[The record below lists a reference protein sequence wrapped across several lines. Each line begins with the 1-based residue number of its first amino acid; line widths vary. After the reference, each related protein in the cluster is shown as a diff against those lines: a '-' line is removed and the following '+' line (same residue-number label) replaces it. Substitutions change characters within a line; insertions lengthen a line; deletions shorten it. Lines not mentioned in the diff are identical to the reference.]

1 MEEVKSENNKSIKLL
16 EKLKINK
23 KTIIILSSILL
34 LFVTIISLVSINN
47 NRYTNVN
54 LKPTKDAMGIE
65 IYEHKGVLYYESY
78 DGYYMLAIEKKQG
91 LRTVIPD
98 KINNRFVVGL
108 QFTHALYDY
117 NKLVLGKG
125 VYKIV
130 SFNHI
135 DANKKYNK
143 YKNGYYLGSKSN
155 PYQILVKYDIE
166 DNKKILIHPDT
177 VNISPYVNLSPYSYD
192 KSKLNEYNGG
202 YYLGNNL
209 NPYIMFVGAQF
220 KEPSSLKLHKNT
232 KTIASQ
238 NYFNVIGRLESL
250 ELNKSLKYFQTGMFT
265 HLGYSRLEKLSIPK
279 SVKYIGDSNVLW
291 QLTNEVEVHKKNKYY
306 SSIDGNLYDKKG
318 ETFLGFV
325 NKNEQDTV
333 ILPDTLNSIPNYSF
347 YFNAPANIVIPSS
360 VLYIGKKAF
369 ENGRTNIFT
378 YVSNDLEGWEEG
390 WSSDNNV
397 YYAGEWKMINGVPT
411 PNK

>member
-143 YKNGYYLGSKSN
+143 YK
-155 PYQILVKYDIE
+155 E
-166 DNKKILIHPDT
+166 
-177 VNISPYVNLSPYSYD
+177 
-192 KSKLNEYNGG
+192 
-202 YYLGNNL
+202 
-209 NPYIMFVGAQF
+209 QF
-220 KEPSSLKLHKNT
+220 D
-232 KTIASQ
+232 
-238 NYFNVIGRLESL
+238 F
-250 ELNKSLKYFQTGMFT
+250 
-265 HLGYSRLEKLSIPK
+265 
-279 SVKYIGDSNVLW
+279 
-291 QLTNEVEVHKKNKYY
+291 
-306 SSIDGNLYDKKG
+306 
-318 ETFLGFV
+318 
-325 NKNEQDTV
+325 
-333 ILPDTLNSIPNYSF
+333 
-347 YFNAPANIVIPSS
+347 
-360 VLYIGKKAF
+360 
-369 ENGRTNIFT
+369 
-378 YVSNDLEGWEEG
+378 
-390 WSSDNNV
+390 
-397 YYAGEWKMINGVPT
+397 
-411 PNK
+411 